1 MNRTLGIIFAL
12 LLAFS
17 ATGAEL
23 DRNVFSLLDLNRKG
37 LEKVKALYQEGKETE
52 AAGALLNYFRERKG
66 IIHPDVNLEKV
77 SLTETEQKWAD
88 EALAHKFF
96 AHKGYQPSYWY
107 GDDINWAYWPVKDN
121 ELRWQLHRHKW
132 FVPLGKAYWL
142 TKDEKYFLAWQ
153 EQYLDWISKN
163 PLATD
168 APKGS
173 AEEENVRF
181 AWRPLEVSH
190 RLQEQIEQLLYF
202 IGSDNFTPEFLT
214 SFLVNYHRHADR
226 IIHNYSEKGNHLL
239 FEAQRLYYAGTF
251 FPEFNESE
259 TWKKSAVEV
268 LNRESQAQVFD
279 DGVQYELDL
288 HYHVASINIFSKA
301 LRMAAAN
308 HSTADFP
315 AEYISRINRMITAL
329 YNLSFPDYTRPLFG
343 DAKKSG
349 KAEMIGNYQ
358 EWAKIFPEEK
368 MIAWLASEGKK
379 GATPAYL
386 SHAFPDGGFFTF
398 RNSWN
403 SDATVMVVKAGP
415 PAYWHNQ
422 PDNGT
427 FELWINGRNFFP
439 DAGSYVYAGDEE
451 VMKLRNWF
459 RQTAVHNTLTLD
471 RRDLVQTDSQTLL
484 WKTGT
489 DTEILVTE
497 NQSYENLSHRRSLF
511 FVDKKFFVI
520 VDEAFGTDQ
529 GNVAIHYQLCEGKM
543 KLNLKEHAA
552 ATRFNDGNNLF
563 LKSFSPDPVV
573 MAEQEGWVSYE
584 YRQRAPRKAF
594 SFSTEKRGDQPVRFI
609 TVIYPVKNRSEEPR
623 IEFNVNQQGFS
634 SNGLNLDI
642 SVNGRSYRLAY
653 QLPESSKK

>member
-202 IGSDNFTPEFLT
+202 IGSDNFTPECLT

-259 TWKKSAVEV
+259 TWKK
-268 LNRESQAQVFD
+268 
-279 DGVQYELDL
+279 
-288 HYHVASINIFSKA
+288 
-301 LRMAAAN
+301 
-308 HSTADFP
+308 
-315 AEYISRINRMITAL
+315 
-329 YNLSFPDYTRPLFG
+329 
-343 DAKKSG
+343 
-349 KAEMIGNYQ
+349 
-358 EWAKIFPEEK
+358 
-368 MIAWLASEGKK
+368 
-379 GATPAYL
+379 
-386 SHAFPDGGFFTF
+386 
-398 RNSWN
+398 
-403 SDATVMVVKAGP
+403 
-415 PAYWHNQ
+415 
-422 PDNGT
+422 
-427 FELWINGRNFFP
+427 
-439 DAGSYVYAGDEE
+439 
-451 VMKLRNWF
+451 
-459 RQTAVHNTLTLD
+459 
-471 RRDLVQTDSQTLL
+471 
-484 WKTGT
+484 
-489 DTEILVTE
+489 
-497 NQSYENLSHRRSLF
+497 
-511 FVDKKFFVI
+511 
-520 VDEAFGTDQ
+520 
-529 GNVAIHYQLCEGKM
+529 
-543 KLNLKEHAA
+543 
-552 ATRFNDGNNLF
+552 
-563 LKSFSPDPVV
+563 
-573 MAEQEGWVSYE
+573 
-584 YRQRAPRKAF
+584 APWRC
-594 SFSTEKRGDQPVRFI
+594 
-609 TVIYPVKNRSEEPR
+609 
-623 IEFNVNQQGFS
+623 
-634 SNGLNLDI
+634 
-642 SVNGRSYRLAY
+642 
-653 QLPESSKK
+653 